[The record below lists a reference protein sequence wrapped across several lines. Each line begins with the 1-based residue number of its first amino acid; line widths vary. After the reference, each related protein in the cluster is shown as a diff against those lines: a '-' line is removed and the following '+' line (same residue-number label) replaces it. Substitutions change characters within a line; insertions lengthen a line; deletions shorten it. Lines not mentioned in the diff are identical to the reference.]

1 MLPRLFVI
9 PWWLVFLGL
18 GVTALLSVPPTD
30 GEEPNQGRQISQDNQ
45 ALGGVNTEE
54 TMGEEAALIQQLKSR
69 LAGVEERE
77 RRLQKKEERVEGLQR
92 DLEQLAARQT
102 LEAQRLS
109 EREAALKAER
119 NRLVEEDPS
128 LTHLTK
134 VYEAMDPEEAALR
147 IEKMKEGLAL
157 DLLARLKGK
166 KAAGVLANVRPEKAA
181 RLTEGLRIYHQRQIQ
196 K

>member
-1 MLPRLFVI
+1 M
-9 PWWLVFLGL
+9 
-18 GVTALLSVPPTD
+18 
-30 GEEPNQGRQISQDNQ
+30 
-45 ALGGVNTEE
+45 
-54 TMGEEAALIQQLKSR
+54 
-69 LAGVEERE
+69 
-77 RRLQKKEERVEGLQR
+77 
-92 DLEQLAARQT
+92 
-102 LEAQRLS
+102 
-109 EREAALKAER
+109 
-119 NRLVEEDPS
+119 EEDPS

-181 RLTEGLRIYHQRQIQ
+181 RLTEGLRAYGQRPVH